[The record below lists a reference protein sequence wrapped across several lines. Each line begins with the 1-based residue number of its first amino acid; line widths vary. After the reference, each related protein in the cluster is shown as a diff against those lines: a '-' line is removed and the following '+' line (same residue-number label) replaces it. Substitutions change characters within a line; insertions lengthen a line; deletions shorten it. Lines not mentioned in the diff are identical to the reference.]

1 MSAPHVNEISDIFLA
16 LPKNNMF
23 IVLCVQVTPRK
34 QYAVL
39 AWKGD
44 GAWIGVDPENQ
55 VEIEPNHLFAEASNH
70 DIVFADRPVI
80 SKGFTYVMLIRCE
93 CTIAPTA
100 RIAILNGIVEKHDGN
115 VSVAPQKDVVEL
127 LNAAGDV
134 DKIGVYYK
142 INFKKRHY
150 TIVSIRCG
158 QGAELE
164 ASLLA
169 DPLAFDAAL
178 YVKGWAMADCPAHT
192 NRESIYYDDEGQLYF
207 LKDVYYAILIRSATH
222 TGPTYLLNSPTD
234 LQAYKNR
241 ESGFQAYL
249 VNNAAA
255 ALAAD

>member
-1 MSAPHVNEISDIFLA
+1 M
-16 LPKNNMF
+16 
-23 IVLCVQVTPRK
+23 
-34 QYAVL
+34 
-39 AWKGD
+39 
-44 GAWIGVDPENQ
+44 
-55 VEIEPNHLFAEASNH
+55 
-70 DIVFADRPVI
+70 
-80 SKGFTYVMLIRCE
+80 
-93 CTIAPTA
+93 
-100 RIAILNGIVEKHDGN
+100 
-115 VSVAPQKDVVEL
+115 
-127 LNAAGDV
+127 
-134 DKIGVYYK
+134 
-142 INFKKRHY
+142 
-150 TIVSIRCG
+150 SIRCG